1 MKALLLPE
9 RLRPGD
15 TIGIVSPSDPVT
27 GKLQLEELGKGIQFL
42 KNMGFNVEAG
52 KNIYS
57 SDPWARAMDINEFFV
72 NKTISAVIST
82 QGGDSA
88 QELLPYIKWD
98 DIAEN
103 PKIFMGLSDATVT
116 LNAIHTKTS
125 LVVFHGSDVR
135 YCFGKYPLLEVPSP
149 VDYGKKEFMDRLV
162 SRKTGEIK
170 KARQRRAIRGG
181 RAAGTLV
188 GGNIRCLMKILRTE
202 FCPDFQDAIL
212 VLEALRITEDQCVT
226 YFNELKSLGVF
237 DKIKGVVVGFVYSM
251 QVEFPDERQ
260 MEDILCEFT
269 DMYGFPILK
278 VNDFGHNT
286 PNTVLP
292 IGVRVEV
299 DADEKKFA
307 ILEQCVK

>member
-1 MKALLLPE
+1 MSAPLLPE
-9 RLRPGD
+9 RLRTGD

-27 GKLQLEELGKGIQFL
+27 GKLHLEELEKGIQFL
-42 KNMGFNVEAG
+42 KNMGFKVEAG

-57 SDPWARAMDINEFFV
+57 SDPWARAMDINEFFT
-72 NKTISAVIST
+72 NKNITAIIST

-88 QELLPYIKWD
+88 QHLLPYLKWD

-116 LNAIHTKTS
+116 LNAIHNKTS

-135 YCFGKYPLLEVPSP
+135 YCFGKYPMLEVPSP
-149 VDYGKKEFMDRLV
+149 PDYGKKEFMDRLV
-162 SRKTGEIK
+162 NRKIGDIK
-170 KARQRRAIRGG
+170 KARG
-181 RAAGTLV
+181 RKAVRPGKAAGTLL
-188 GGNIRCLMKILRTE
+188 GGNIRCLLKIMKSE
-202 FCPDFQDAIL
+202 FSPDFQDAIL
-212 VLEALRITEDQCVT
+212 VLEALRVTEEQCVT
-226 YFNELKSLGVF
+226 YFNELKALGVF
-237 DKIKGVVVGFVYSM
+237 NKIKGVIVGFIYSM
-251 QVEFPDERQ
+251 QVEFPDEMQ

-292 IGVRVEV
+292 IGVRVEM
-299 DADEKKFA
+299 DADEKKIS
-307 ILEQCVK
+307 ILDHCIK